1 MSGYP
6 VTQATKIAGE
16 PGSGQLLEV
25 AAPARA
31 TIIGAT
37 GANVINGGAVSDTLL
52 RRIVIHTALAGTV
65 TIAGFQDEG
74 GNATSF
80 VLPVALPAGSYEF
93 GDILNDKDAL
103 SITLSSATDYDR
115 VMVVW
120 VDAS

>member
-31 TIIGAT
+31 TIIGAA

-93 GDILNDKDAL
+93 GDILNDKAAL